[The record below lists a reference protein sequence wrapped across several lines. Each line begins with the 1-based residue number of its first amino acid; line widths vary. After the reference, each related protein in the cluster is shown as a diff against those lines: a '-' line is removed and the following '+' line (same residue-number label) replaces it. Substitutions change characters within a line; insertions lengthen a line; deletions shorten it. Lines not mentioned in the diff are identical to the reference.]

1 MQHLK
6 FSPRHARQHLV
17 LPALFTAC
25 AAIALTTG
33 CRSYT
38 PRAIDL
44 AAHRDAF
51 LAGTTMPEEARDDLA
66 AAAGASLSPDAAEEL
81 ALLLNPALRV
91 ARWRAGI
98 AQATADNAGLWADP
112 TLGFDL
118 TRILEGPSK
127 GWELIGSVGLTIP
140 VSGRLGLE
148 KRRAESMVDA
158 ERARLALLEWET
170 RAAAR
175 GAYMNWCAAHAACAE
190 ERAFTERLA
199 GILRLVD
206 MLETRGELARAEAR
220 LFRIEAIEARAKLS
234 ALESELAIA
243 RGELLRTIGLAPTTD
258 LAFDPGA
265 IEAAVTVSD
274 EAVREHPRLAVAR
287 AEYAIAERTLELEV
301 RRQYPDLEIGPGYG
315 EQDGDRQFVLG
326 LGVALPILNANRQ
339 AILEAEAAREAAR
352 VAAEAEVESL
362 VAEAVRARIAL
373 DAACVQHA
381 AIDREIL
388 PLVEAQTDDVRRL
401 AELGGEI
408 DALILLDSLKRGRDA
423 RLARADAVRGM
434 RLAEIELRTLRGPEV
449 EPDIEPTDEPASE
462 EENP

>member
-6 FSPRHARQHLV
+6 SSPRHKRQHLV
-17 LPALFTAC
+17 LSTLCTAC
-25 AAIALTTG
+25 ATIALATG
-33 CRSYT
+33 CRSYK

-148 KRRAESMVDA
+148 KRRAESLVDA
-158 ERARLALLEWET
+158 ERARLVLLEWET
-170 RAAAR
+170 RAVAR
-175 GAYMNWCAAHAACAE
+175 RAYMNWCAAHAACVE

-206 MLETRGELARAEAR
+206 LLETRGELARAEAR
-220 LFRIEAIEARAKLS
+220 LFRIEAIEARAKVS
-234 ALESELAIA
+234 ALESDLAIA

-258 LAFDPGA
+258 LAFDPRA
-265 IEAAVTVSD
+265 IETTVAIST

-287 AEYAIAERTLELEV
+287 AEYESAERTLELEV

-352 VAAEAEVESL
+352 VAAEAEVEAL
-362 VAEAVRARIAL
+362 VADAARALIAL
-373 DAACVQHA
+373 EAARVRHA

-388 PLVEAQTDDVRRL
+388 PLVEAQTEDVRRL

-408 DALILLDSLKRGRDA
+408 DALILLDSLKRSRDA

-434 RLAEIELRTLRGPEV
+434 RFAEIELRTLRGPEV
-449 EPDIEPTDEPASE
+449 ESDIEPTEEPTSE
-462 EENP
+462 EKIP